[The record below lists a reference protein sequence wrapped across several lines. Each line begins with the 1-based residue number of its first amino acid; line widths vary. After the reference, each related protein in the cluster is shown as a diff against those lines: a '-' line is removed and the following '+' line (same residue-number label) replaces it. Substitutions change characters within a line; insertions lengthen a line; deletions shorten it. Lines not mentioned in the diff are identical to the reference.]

1 LAKEAVARTSGS
13 VLTGVTEFSADE
25 VFNAADKGDAAALE
39 SFGIMGRYLGIGL
52 AGIIN
57 VFNPQMIVIGG
68 GASAGWSLFI
78 EHVQNEVTL
87 RAFDVPAEAVKIVR
101 SELGDLA
108 GILGAA
114 SVAGE
119 IAGRRS
125 VADQSL
131 S

>member
-1 LAKEAVARTSGS
+1 V
-13 VLTGVTEFSADE
+13 
-25 VFNAADKGDAAALE
+25 VFNAAEKGDAAALE
-39 SFGIMGRYLGIGL
+39 SFKIMGRYLGIGL

-57 VFNPQMIVIGG
+57 VLNPQMIVIGG
-68 GASAGWSLFI
+68 GASAGWRLFI

-101 SELGDLA
+101 SELGNLA

-114 SVAGE
+114 SVAGD
-119 IAGRRS
+119 IAGRPG
-125 VADQSL
+125 VADRSL